1 MPEGRCVRG
10 RRAREPAQGAGV
22 PGHRRR
28 GAGAT
33 RSRQLCAWDRCGC
46 PPPVPRAQEQHAR
59 RPGRAA
65 GRGDGQGD
73 GGGLAD
79 EATGRAAAGM
89 PGPCLRTG
97 RRVVGLP
104 EGRADGSCAP
114 GTDAAAHQRSQA
126 HKSNA
131 QGDGGGLADE
141 APGRASG
148 PDEAT
153 GADCRMRRRA
163 RAAGRGVGRG
173 PAAGRGRTPR
183 CGGQGLVGVATGA
196 SRGSSSTRSTA
207 TAAPPAAAASSPKE
221 EPLTST
227 RPPWASSR
235 SSSAAWTGHSRAS
248 AK

>member
-1 MPEGRCVRG
+1 MPGGRCVRG

-33 RSRQLCAWDRCGC
+33 RSRQLCAWARCGC

-89 PGPCLRTG
+89 PRPGLRTG

-114 GTDAAAHQRSQA
+114 GTDAAAHHRSQA

-131 QGDGGGLADE
+131 QGDGAGG
-141 APGRASG
+141 
-148 PDEAT
+148 
-153 GADCRMRRRA
+153 RMRRRGQ
-163 RAAGRGVGRG
+163 AAGRRDGGGLVGRRDGRG

-235 SSSAAWTGHSRAS
+235 SSSAAWTGRSRTS

>member
-1 MPEGRCVRG
+1 MPGGGCVRG
-10 RRAREPAQGAGV
+10 GAGPARRGPAC

-28 GAGAT
+28 VPARRAAGSCAPRTDALPTTDPTCT
-33 RSRQLCAWDRCGC
+33 RA
-46 PPPVPRAQEQHAR
+46 HAR

-89 PGPCLRTG
+89 PRPGLRTG

-104 EGRADGSCAP
+104 DGRADGSCAP
-114 GTDAAAHQRSQA
+114 GTDAAAHHRSHV
-126 HKSNA
+126 HKSNTR
-131 QGDGGGLADE
+131 GDGRGR
-141 APGRASG
+141 PMRRRGRASG

-153 GADCRMRRRA
+153 SAGGRMRRRA

-173 PAAGRGRTPR
+173 AAAGRGRAPG

-235 SSSAAWTGHSRAS
+235 SSSAACTGHSRTS

>member
-1 MPEGRCVRG
+1 MPGGRCVRG

-89 PGPCLRTG
+89 PRPGLRTG

-114 GTDAAAHQRSQA
+114 GTDAAAHHRSQA
-126 HKSNA
+126 HKSNTR
-131 QGDGGGLADE
+131 GDRGGL
-141 APGRASG
+141 

-153 GADCRMRRRA
+153 GRATGAGLRMRRRA
-163 RAAGRGVGRG
+163 GLPQGCRGRASGRGAGSSACRRGAQTAVVRLEPMRPPTSGPRRTRATRRATGAGWRTRRRGGRPG
-173 PAAGRGRTPR
+173 RTRRRGRTA
-183 CGGQGLVGVATGA
+183 G
-196 SRGSSSTRSTA
+196 
-207 TAAPPAAAASSPKE
+207 
-221 EPLTST
+221 
-227 RPPWASSR
+227 
-235 SSSAAWTGHSRAS
+235 
-248 AK
+248 